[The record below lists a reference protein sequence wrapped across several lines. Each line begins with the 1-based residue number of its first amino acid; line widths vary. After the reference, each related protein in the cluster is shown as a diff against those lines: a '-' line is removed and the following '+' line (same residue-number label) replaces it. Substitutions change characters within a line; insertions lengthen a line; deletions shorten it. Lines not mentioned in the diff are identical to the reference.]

1 MEREATLHVVCAAT
15 TTAWLLSWSWS
26 RGADQNTHKTDE
38 SVDGARKFE
47 PSVLQ
52 YDNWR
57 ESKIEGFAID
67 DDESSF

>member
-15 TTAWLLSWSWS
+15 TTAAFFHDHD
-26 RGADQNTHKTDE
+26 RAVPTKTRTKTDE